1 MARIV
6 LKPTTE
12 KLSLVALSKLGRAE
26 NGLPPV
32 TGHDGYAVIEV
43 GSVAAFRPIKQSY
56 IVPAFAIS
64 SFSGP
69 STQEVGQTLTNPSF
83 TASYNRPAS
92 TAYVQDNQGNPVLD
106 VSATPTAFSYLHAYT
121 KTANNASVTWNLA
134 ASENGDTGTS
144 STSAS
149 WRPRVFYGVGIDGL
163 STESDIEG
171 LANQP
176 LLPSR
181 QVTFTVSPGVGEYIY
196 FAAPSSYGTPTFII
210 GGFEGGFDLV
220 GTVSVTNGYGVT
232 QNYDLWKSH
241 NPNLGSTTVQV
252 T

>member
-12 KLSLVALSKLGRAE
+12 KLSLVSLCKLGAAG
-26 NGLPPV
+26 GLPAV
-32 TGHDGYAVIEV
+32 TGNDGYAVIEV

-64 SFSGP
+64 SFNGP
-69 STQEVGQTLTNPSF
+69 STQEVGQTLTSPAF
-83 TASYNRPAS
+83 TASYNR
-92 TAYVQDNQGNPVLD
+92 TAATAFVQDNQGNPVLD

-121 KTANNASVTWNLA
+121 KTANNATVTWNLA
-134 ASENGDTGTS
+134 ASENGDTGA
-144 STSAS
+144 SAAS
-149 WRPRVFYGVGIDGL
+149 VAWRPRVFYGIGVNGL
-163 STESDIEG
+163 STEADIEG

-181 QVTFTVSPGVGEYIY
+181 GTAFTVAPSVGEHIY
-196 FAAPSSYGTPTFII
+196 FAAPTSYGTPTFTIS
-210 GGFEGGFDLV
+210 GFEGGFDFV

-241 NPNLGSTTVQV
+241 NSNLGSTAVQV
-252 T
+252 S